1 MSAEPGPTDGAS
13 SRAPA
18 RSSEPD
24 GLPLERW
31 RWPLDR
37 LGDLTQALAREAGLE
52 PHAEVSLGHP
62 PTDLGDVHAWLNEAG
77 GWLRVEVEQVST
89 PLRDLDTFFRRAGP
103 ALLRVEEPAGYVGLL
118 GPAGRDRLHL
128 LGPTG
133 DRFTVPVAA
142 LRRRWSCALDARVGP
157 AIEAMLDTIQVEASR
172 RGRLREE
179 LTRERYGGVVF
190 DQAWLLRAPPHAPL
204 SVLLRQSGLLPP
216 LALLLTT
223 HLAQYALGLGAWWML
238 GEGSLRGRLDAG
250 WMQAWALV
258 LLTTVPFTMLGTWA
272 QGRLAIGA
280 GAFLKLRMMAGALR
294 TPPEAVRHKGAG
306 ALLGTVV
313 EAEAVESLALNGGFF
328 LIIALI
334 ELSLLAAALVA
345 AAEPAL
351 ALLLGAWVL
360 LGFGLGQRLYRRR
373 QLWTRDRAHL
383 TNTLVER
390 MVGHRS
396 RIAQEHPSRWH
407 LAEDEALEGYLARSA
422 SLDRLEVT
430 IRSLLPRGWVVA
442 ALLVLG
448 LGATLSAGT
457 SVAVAVASGAILMA
471 TGALHRFAGG
481 LGALTDAL
489 VAWEQVQ
496 PLWTAG
502 GLAPS
507 PGAPA
512 LAAHTEA
519 PPAELAR
526 GRKLIEMVGLHF
538 QHGGRSRPVLQGA
551 TLELRDGDRVLL
563 EGPSGGG
570 KSTLASLLVGLRQP
584 DSGLL
589 LLRGLDRRTLGE
601 ALWRRRAVSAPQF
614 HENRVIIGTF
624 AFNLLLGRSWPAAE
638 EEIAEAEVLCRELG
652 LGPLLDRM
660 PSGMLQMVGESGWQ
674 LSHGEKSR
682 LYLARAL
689 LQQADLIVLDE
700 SFGALDPE
708 NMGLAL
714 RCALRRGRTLV
725 VIAHP

>member
-1 MSAEPGPTDGAS
+1 
-13 SRAPA
+13 
-18 RSSEPD
+18 
-24 GLPLERW
+24 
-31 RWPLDR
+31 
-37 LGDLTQALAREAGLE
+37 
-52 PHAEVSLGHP
+52 
-62 PTDLGDVHAWLNEAG
+62 
-77 GWLRVEVEQVST
+77 
-89 PLRDLDTFFRRAGP
+89 
-103 ALLRVEEPAGYVGLL
+103 
-118 GPAGRDRLHL
+118 
-128 LGPTG
+128 
-133 DRFTVPVAA
+133 
-142 LRRRWSCALDARVGP
+142 
-157 AIEAMLDTIQVEASR
+157 
-172 RGRLREE
+172 
-179 LTRERYGGVVF
+179 
-190 DQAWLLRAPPHAPL
+190 
-204 SVLLRQSGLLPP
+204 
-216 LALLLTT
+216 
-223 HLAQYALGLGAWWML
+223 
-238 GEGSLRGRLDAG
+238 
-250 WMQAWALV
+250 
-258 LLTTVPFTMLGTWA
+258 
-272 QGRLAIGA
+272 
-280 GAFLKLRMMAGALR
+280 
-294 TPPEAVRHKGAG
+294 
-306 ALLGTVV
+306 
-313 EAEAVESLALNGGFF
+313 
-328 LIIALI
+328 
-334 ELSLLAAALVA
+334 
-345 AAEPAL
+345 
-351 ALLLGAWVL
+351 
-360 LGFGLGQRLYRRR
+360 
-373 QLWTRDRAHL
+373 
-383 TNTLVER
+383 
-390 MVGHRS
+390 
-396 RIAQEHPSRWH
+396 
-407 LAEDEALEGYLARSA
+407 
-422 SLDRLEVT
+422 
-430 IRSLLPRGWVVA
+430 VVA

-689 LQQADLIVLDE
+689 LQKADLIVLDE